1 MNSRILK
8 LREFLTNSNK
18 TLCWSIQQTNTR
30 KTTQWVGKIWWMWR
44 NMERYFY
51 NQTEWSLFSNKKYE
65 QLHPLDDRHFPT
77 IELSNRVYIVW
88 CQAQNT
94 HMFVF
99 YHFPLET
106 TRNRFLH
113 IATQYSAKL
122 RKQNN
127 ITNYK
132 WKKLQSTLRN
142 TPQLSLI
149 SNANT
154 LKNTKVI
161 GKKEK
166 KNRVKINMETKKF

>member
-1 MNSRILK
+1 MLVNT
-8 LREFLTNSNK
+8 TNK
-18 TLCWSIQQTNTR
+18 Q

-51 NQTEWSLFSNKKYE
+51 NQTEWSLFSNKVWTVTSLRW
-65 QLHPLDDRHFPT
+65 QTFPYNT
-77 IELSNRVYIVW
+77 AQQSSLVW
-88 CQAQNT
+88 CPSKNT
-94 HMFVF
+94 HMFASWKNVLSLF
-99 YHFPLET
+99 RLKQLAVV
-106 TRNRFLH
+106 FLH

-132 WKKLQSTLRN
+132 WKKMQSTLHN

-154 LKNTKVI
+154 VKNTKVV
-161 GKKEK
+161 GKKRRWIEWKLTWKQK
-166 KNRVKINMETKKF
+166 KV